1 MTPHA
6 AIRTPHL
13 PSAGRTVVVGLGRTG
28 MSCVRYLSARGA
40 EFAVTDSRGAPPELP
55 ALNALA
61 TLTLANNLLG
71 LAPGPFVTGALA
83 DRVGLL
89 GAFQLIPL
97 ISLAATAMLLF
108 ARRHYLAD
116 LQRTRAIP
124 SCRNGVSLPQSPR
137 SA

>member
-61 TLTLANNLLG
+61 PQADKRFGGFDESLLD
-71 LAPGPFVTGALA
+71 GA
-83 DRVGLL
+83 
-89 GAFQLIPL
+89 
-97 ISLAATAMLLF
+97 
-108 ARRHYLAD
+108 
-116 LQRTRAIP
+116 
-124 SCRNGVSLPQSPR
+124 
-137 SA
+137 